1 MSIYYTLK
9 HISNKNDFIHKSKT
23 QKSNGEINPDKYRLA
38 GAAHAIWK
46 NIISKQNSIY
56 QQITNSAG
64 HSKPLT

>member
-38 GAAHAIWK
+38 GAAHAI
-46 NIISKQNSIY
+46 
-56 QQITNSAG
+56 
-64 HSKPLT
+64 